1 MFSGFIVHL
10 SISCSSS
17 STKMGKAQKKRA
29 FRRHNPVRV
38 PDSHL
43 PKGLEAAAATSA
55 KKNDVLP
62 IIQKVRIVKRDE
74 SYMAYRVLCKLR

>member
-1 MFSGFIVHL
+1 
-10 SISCSSS
+10 
-17 STKMGKAQKKRA
+17 MGKAQKKRA